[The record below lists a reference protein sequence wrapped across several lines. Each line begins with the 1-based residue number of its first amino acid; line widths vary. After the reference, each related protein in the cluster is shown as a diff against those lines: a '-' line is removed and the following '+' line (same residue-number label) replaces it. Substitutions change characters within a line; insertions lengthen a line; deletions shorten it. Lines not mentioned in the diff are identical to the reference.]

1 MAKGNAEIRYE
12 ESEDI
17 LSFWRGKPSQAS
29 IEIGDFIIDVDSRGY
44 ISGLEILNA
53 SVNLRIESKMLEK
66 VEKASLSVLYKPNY
80 VYILLNIKF
89 AGSERD
95 ISIPLT
101 IDLGHKT
108 VEKEEIVLERWKY
121 SFYFTS
127 ASWSLGSLNKEGFL
141 SFSHFSQ

>member
-108 VEKEEIVLERWKY
+108 VEKEEIVLER
-121 SFYFTS
+121 
-127 ASWSLGSLNKEGFL
+127 
-141 SFSHFSQ
+141 